1 MRRSI
6 LGWALTVLGLCVA
19 LLGLALAVFLGPDGR
34 RTTGPHEIETDGS
47 VVVTAPR
54 VIRWVDVQVD
64 ILVEVPVKKPIFVG
78 LGNTVDVENLV
89 DDVRRVE
96 VTRFAAPWKLTT
108 VDREGERPTV
118 QAAPTSL
125 DWWLADAA
133 GLGGA
138 SISTTLPD
146 EPVSLAITSIGSS
159 NLSGLKVSLA
169 YGIKGGFLKGLGLLL
184 MGIGAVLGGRMLRRG
199 DPAFRD
205 DDADDEIVYVY
216 VDDDGVEHQLT
227 EAEVAAGG
235 FDVVE
240 EEDVVEIEDDG
251 PPVADDGPDLEVEA
265 ESEPQIEPEPQNES
279 EPQIEPEPQNEPE
292 PRIGSAPTYVW
303 IDDDGVEHELT
314 EAELAELGDDEYE
327 IVDEEDDR

>member
-19 LLGLALAVFLGPDGR
+19 LLGLALAALLGPDGR

-64 ILVEVPVKKPIFVG
+64 ILVEVPVKKPVFVG
-78 LGNTVDVENLV
+78 LGNTVDVEDLV

-96 VTRFAAPWKLTT
+96 VTRFSAPWKLTT
-108 VDREGERPTV
+108 VDREGERSAV

-184 MGIGAVLGGRMLRRG
+184 IGAGGALGGRMLRRG
-199 DPAFRD
+199 EHVFRD
-205 DDADDEIVYVY
+205 DDGADEVVYVY

-235 FDVVE
+235 FDVIE
-240 EEDVVEIEDDG
+240 EEVEPGDVVADGERDAAAPVPAGEDEDG
-251 PPVADDGPDLEVEA
+251 HGA
-265 ESEPQIEPEPQNES
+265 ENGAEPELQV
-279 EPQIEPEPQNEPE
+279 
-292 PRIGSAPTYVW
+292 GSAPTYVW

-314 EAELAELGDDEYE
+314 EAELAELADDEYE